1 MPTKKQ
7 HLASTLFSDWAD
19 VARYEQLPLAGDW
32 NIWLILA
39 GRGWG
44 KTRTGAMDVITYALH
59 NPEVQV
65 AVVVPTFGDLR
76 RVAFGGVSG
85 ILQNIPKEL
94 LLEGRGQ
101 GYNAANQEIRLY
113 NGSKIMGFSATE
125 PDRLRGPQFHRA
137 WCDELAAWF
146 YPETFDQLMFGLRL
160 GQNPRCVITTTP
172 KPTPLIK
179 SLLKRK
185 NVLVTRGSTFENAAN
200 LAPAALEQL
209 KEKYGDTRL
218 GRQELYAEVLDDTE
232 GALWSYSMIDDSRVQ
247 PQDVPYFERVIVAI
261 DPAVTSG
268 QNSDETG
275 IVVCGRA
282 SNGRYY
288 VIADESGRMT
298 PDGWGRMAVD
308 CYYRH
313 NADRIVAETNN
324 GGDLVERLIR
334 NIDSEVP
341 YTSVHAA
348 RGKLIRAEPIA
359 ALYEQKKVSH
369 AGVFSE
375 LEEQMCSYSVGSRQ
389 SPDRLDALV
398 WALTELSQ
406 SSGKA
411 YWRIS

>member
-7 HLASTLFSDWAD
+7 VLASTLFSDWAD
-19 VARYEQLPLAGDW
+19 KARCEQLPVEGQW
-32 NIWLILA
+32 NVWLILA

-44 KTRTGAMDVITYALH
+44 KTRTGAMDVITYALN

-65 AVVVPTFGDLR
+65 AVVTPTFGDLR

-85 ILQNIPKEL
+85 ILPNIPKEL

-101 GYNAANQEIRLY
+101 GYNAANQEIRMY

-160 GQNPRCVITTTP
+160 GENPRCVITTTP

-179 SLLKRK
+179 NLLKRK
-185 NVLVTRGSTFENAAN
+185 NVLITRGSTFENAAN

-218 GRQELYAEVLDDTE
+218 GRQELYAEILDDTE
-232 GALWSYSMIDDSRVQ
+232 GALWNYAMIDECRAQ
-247 PQDVPYFERVIVAI
+247 EQNLPTFERVIVAI

-275 IVVCGRA
+275 IVVCGKGE
-282 SNGRYY
+282 NGKYY
-288 VIADESGRMT
+288 VISDRSGRMT
-298 PDGWGRMAVD
+298 PDTWGRLAVD
-308 CYYRH
+308 CFYQY

-334 NIDSEVP
+334 NVDSEVP
-341 YTSVHAA
+341 YVSVHAS
-348 RGKLIRAEPIA
+348 RGKLVRAEPIA
-359 ALYEQKKVSH
+359 ALYEQKKVFH
-369 AGVFSE
+369 VGRFPD